1 LRNLGKK
8 CIQNTAGYEK
18 ERESTD
24 KMIKLKNKEKERES
38 IVKWLNLKIKI
49 YSMISCLKSKEVKK
63 F

>member
-38 IVKWLNLKIKI
+38 IVK
-49 YSMISCLKSKEVKK
+49 
-63 F
+63 